1 MENINIFAL
10 GGQDEN
16 GKNCYIL
23 EVDNSIF
30 IINAGVKI
38 PINSQN
44 GVDTLIPDFSYLEK
58 NKNRI
63 KGLFV
68 TDVKNETFSALPWL
82 VMKIPGLKIFTSSFN
97 KVLIHERL
105 NKYNI
110 SENQYKI
117 IVANQKIKFQ
127 NLIIEPIPLS
137 GSMPGNLGFNFC
149 TKNGDYLF
157 MFNYSIGDL
166 SSYGKTDIISL
177 QKVFSNRN
185 LVALISDAGKSNV
198 LGHSIDK
205 FNQSHQ
211 LVEAFKTTDPTN
223 RIIIGAYDEE
233 MAPLEQVLKLALEYK
248 RPLIA
253 YGKTYAQLLYL
264 ISKLDN
270 KIQLPQI
277 VEHKQINKYPNAV
290 ILVTGSIDRLYHRFL
305 RIADNNDVYLKLQK
319 TDTVIMIAPPVNG
332 LESVAAL
339 TLDEIARISPKLY
352 DIMDNE
358 YFRARPTREDLLD
371 FVLALKPT
379 YFIPTQG
386 LYRYLV
392 DSANFITNN
401 KEAKKTTT
409 PIILLNGKV
418 AHFTDGKLFSINGKV
433 KEVGDTIID
442 GFGVGDISS
451 EVVAEREALGRE
463 GVIIINTLYSPKTK
477 KIISQLHINYVG
489 VIDPSEQEK
498 TNKFIKDIIIDTL
511 ENKEFTSM
519 RELNEKLRKV
529 IRKKIFKITDKDPM
543 IALTLTSI

>member
-16 GKNCYIL
+16 GKNCYVFEL
-23 EVDNSIF
+23 ENNIF
-30 IINAGVKI
+30 VINAGVKI

-63 KGLFV
+63 KGIFI

-110 SENQYKI
+110 SENSYKI

-127 NLIIEPIPLS
+127 SLIIEPIALS
-137 GSMPGNLGFNFC
+137 GSMPGNLAFNFS
-149 TKNGDYLF
+149 TKTSNYLF
-157 MFNYSIGDL
+157 MFNYAIGDL
-166 SSYGKTDIISL
+166 GTYGKTDI
-177 QKVFSNRN
+177 N
-185 LVALISDAGKSNV
+185 LLKRLFEHRELTALITDAGKSNENDRA
-198 LGHSIDK
+198 IDK
-205 FNQSHQ
+205 FKKSTQ
-211 LVEAFKTTDPTN
+211 LVDAFATTPNDK
-223 RIIIGAYDEE
+223 RIIVGAYDEE
-233 MAPLEQVLKLALEYK
+233 MTPLQQVLDLAIKYK
-248 RPLIA
+248 RPVVA

-264 ISKLDN
+264 ISKIDTQ
-270 KIQLPQI
+270 IQLPEI
-277 VEHKQINKYPNAV
+277 IEHKQIAKYNNAV

-305 RIADNNDVYLKLQK
+305 RICDNNDVYLKLQK
-319 TDTVIMIAPPVNG
+319 DDTVIMIAPPVNG

-358 YFRARPTREDLLD
+358 YFRARPTRVDLLEM
-371 FVLALKPT
+371 VLALKPT

-392 DSANFITNN
+392 DSSNYISND

-409 PIILLNGKV
+409 PLILLNGKI
-418 AHFTDGKLFSINGKV
+418 AHFSDNKLISLNGKV

-463 GVIIINTLYSPKTK
+463 GVIIINTLYSPRNKRIVGK
-477 KIISQLHINYVG
+477 LHINYVG
-489 VIDPSEQEK
+489 VIDQVDQEK
-498 TNKFIKDIIIDTL
+498 VNELIKDIMIETF
-511 ENKEFTSM
+511 ETREFNSM
-519 RELNEKLRKV
+519 RELNEKLRKI
-529 IRKKIFKITDKDPM
+529 IRKKIFKMTDKDPM